1 MTTNESL
8 GDVLEEEM
16 PIERLTAECGVCGFS
31 MFDSKKTTGATPLI
45 ADNIIATHAE
55 KHRNKTGH
63 DDLQVEID
71 KRAATQN
78 IDVTVTVNE

>member
-1 MTTNESL
+1 MTTNKSL

-31 MFDSKKTTGATPLI
+31 MFDSNESTGATPHI
-45 ADNIIATHAE
+45 SGDIIASYAK
-55 KHRNKTGH
+55 KHRNLTGH

-71 KRAATQN
+71 KRAATQK